1 MTTARDHN
9 RPPKHKSR
17 PLWQVDGADWPNR
30 ETSHFVQV
38 GPMRWHV
45 QEAGP
50 ADAPVLLLAHGTGAA
65 THSWRWLLPDLA
77 RDFRVIAPDLPAHG
91 FTSSLWDSEPSLK
104 AMAKSLSDLLHHLET
119 VPDYAIGHSAGA
131 AILIRMSL
139 DKLIR
144 PRAIIGINAALL
156 PFDGIGRTLFPSLA
170 RLLFLNPF
178 VPHFFAWQ
186 GRDHDRVARLLKGTG
201 SHLQDDQI
209 AYYSRLFRHPSHIS
223 GALGMMTNWDLAGLE
238 RELRNLDVPL
248 DLIVGLND
256 KTVPPGDA
264 ETILKTCPVAQIDRL
279 PGLGHLAHE
288 EDAVAVAAAIRR
300 FIQVSVDESDPA
312 GAVSAK

>member
-144 PRAIIGINAALL
+144 PARSSGSTPRCCRSTGL
-156 PFDGIGRTLFPSLA
+156 DERCFPRS
-170 RLLFLNPF
+170 
-178 VPHFFAWQ
+178 
-186 GRDHDRVARLLKGTG
+186 
-201 SHLQDDQI
+201 
-209 AYYSRLFRHPSHIS
+209 
-223 GALGMMTNWDLAGLE
+223 
-238 RELRNLDVPL
+238 
-248 DLIVGLND
+248 
-256 KTVPPGDA
+256 
-264 ETILKTCPVAQIDRL
+264 
-279 PGLGHLAHE
+279 
-288 EDAVAVAAAIRR
+288 
-300 FIQVSVDESDPA
+300 PA
-312 GAVSAK
+312 CSS